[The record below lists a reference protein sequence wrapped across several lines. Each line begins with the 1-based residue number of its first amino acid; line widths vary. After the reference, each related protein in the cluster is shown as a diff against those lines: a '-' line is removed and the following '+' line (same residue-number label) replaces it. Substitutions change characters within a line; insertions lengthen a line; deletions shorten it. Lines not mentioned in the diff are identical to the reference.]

1 MSLLQSVVNFITFR
15 IISLVL
21 LVLSFLWCLE
31 IFLKKQL
38 EYLFRASIIFI
49 FVLLAFI
56 FFQKNEIGQWNYFQ
70 IKDHLFP
77 GKTIQLKY
85 QVEKGS
91 LFRENYI
98 RYVFQEPRPKLILSL
113 DEKGK
118 YLNLKDISPLNKVLK
133 QLGLPPVNSGAPEL
147 ASITGSRF
155 DINHYRWDN
164 YPKGILIIERTQCK
178 NKKTY
183 QTYHCLATLTIKHR
197 Y

>member
-1 MSLLQSVVNFITFR
+1 M
-15 IISLVL
+15 
-21 LVLSFLWCLE
+21 
-31 IFLKKQL
+31 
-38 EYLFRASIIFI
+38 
-49 FVLLAFI
+49 
-56 FFQKNEIGQWNYFQ
+56 
-70 IKDHLFP
+70 
-77 GKTIQLKY
+77 
-85 QVEKGS
+85 
-91 LFRENYI
+91 FRENYI

-155 DINHYRWDN
+155 DINHCRWDN